1 MSSTCNAL
9 TSGLQGIIAGM
20 KQFDDDSAQLSSL
33 TELCELL
40 SISTEESLSAFPVE
54 QVVPLLVSVT
64 SVMTAGAFS
73 EVGCCNLNL
82 TTIAATCVESRVL
95 IVGLATATH
104 LMMF

>member
-1 MSSTCNAL
+1 
-9 TSGLQGIIAGM
+9 M